1 MKEFVNNLQLCLDEN
16 KEITYQSVINI
27 LEDSIQQIRKIRY
40 KKNITL
46 GPKPNTLEMN
56 NLHKKEKINIL
67 KNYTV
72 TDKAEGEGKTLY
84 ILTRNTYQKKILMFM
99 DQII

>member
-1 MKEFVNNLQLCLDEN
+1 M
-16 KEITYQSVINI
+16 
-27 LEDSIQQIRKIRY
+27 
-40 KKNITL
+40 

-56 NLHKKEKINIL
+56 NLHKKEKIGIL

-84 ILTRNTYQKKILMFM
+84 IFDTKHLSKEMLMFM